1 MTFWDER
8 YAAEGYR
15 FGTEPADFLRR
26 HARHIAPGSRVLCV
40 ADGEGRNS
48 VWLAGQGH
56 RVTAFDPSSV
66 GLAKAARLA
75 ERRGVAVDFRQ
86 AGAADWDWSQP
97 FDAVVAVFVQF
108 AGPPLRTAMFAGFA
122 QALGPG
128 GVVLI
133 HGYHVRHLSPGYGQG
148 GSRNPENLYT
158 PDLLPSAF
166 DGWNILAAQDY
177 DADLAEGDGHIGR
190 SALVDFVARKP

>member
-1 MTFWDER
+1 MTFWDDR
-8 YAAEGYR
+8 YAGDGYR

-26 HARHIAPGSRVLCV
+26 HAHHIPPGSNVLCV

-66 GLAKAARLA
+66 GLAKAGRLA
-75 ERRGVAVDFRQ
+75 ADRGVTVDFRQ
-86 AGAADWDWSQP
+86 AGVADWDWSQP

-108 AGPPLRTAMFAGFA
+108 APPPLRHAMFAGFGR
-122 QALGPG
+122 ALGPG

-133 HGYHVRHLSPGYGQG
+133 HGYHVRHLAPGYGRG
-148 GSRNPENLYT
+148 GSREPDNLYT
-158 PDLLPSAF
+158 LDLLHADFP
-166 DGWNILAAQDY
+166 GWEVLAE
-177 DADLAEGDGHIGR
+177 ADDDRELAEGDGHVGR
-190 SALVDFVARKP
+190 SALVDFVARRR

>member
-1 MTFWDER
+1 MTFWDDR
-8 YAAEGYR
+8 YAADGYR
-15 FGTEPADFLRR
+15 FGTEPAEFLRR
-26 HARHIAPGSRVLCV
+26 HAQHIAPGSRVLCV

-75 ERRGVAVDFRQ
+75 AARGVTVEFRQ
-86 AGAADWDWSQP
+86 AGVEDWDWTQA

-108 AGPPLRTAMFAGFA
+108 APPPLRAAMFEGFT
-122 QALGPG
+122 QALVPG
-128 GVVLI
+128 GVALV
-133 HGYHVRHLSPGYGQG
+133 HGYHLRHLAPGYGKG
-148 GSRNPENLYT
+148 GSRDPVNLYT
-158 PDLLPSAF
+158 LDLLRDAF
-166 DGWNILAAQDY
+166 AGWEVLAEADQD
-177 DADLAEGDGHIGR
+177 ATLAEGDGHVGL